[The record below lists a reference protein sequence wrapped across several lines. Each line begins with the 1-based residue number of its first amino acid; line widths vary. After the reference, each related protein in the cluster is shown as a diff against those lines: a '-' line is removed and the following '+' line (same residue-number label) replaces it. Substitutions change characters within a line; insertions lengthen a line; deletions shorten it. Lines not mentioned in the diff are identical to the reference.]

1 MVSSTNPGIGGSF
14 TLDTRIC
21 PGFFDYLFSS
31 WDNLTKK
38 RYSIILVLVVFVS
51 LHIKWN
57 FREKNLM
64 LVAGGGGGGGGGGC
78 VPSSAI
84 SSSYHERINLI
95 QKGFHLNTFED
106 SHLNTEC

>member
-14 TLDTRIC
+14 TLATRIC

-31 WDNLTKK
+31 WDKTKK

-51 LHIKWN
+51 LHIKRN
-57 FREKNLM
+57 FREKKLM
-64 LVAGGGGGGGGGGC
+64 LVAGGGGGGGGGC

>member
-1 MVSSTNPGIGGSF
+1 MKTMVSSTNPGIGGSF

-64 LVAGGGGGGGGGGC
+64 LVAGGGGGGGC